1 MEKKNV
7 NVLDK
12 PNPNLTPL
20 RSTINNEQ
28 SPSPPSREFAEQS
41 DIITE
46 LKKNSFRTPSQRLE
60 TFFSF
65 FVKKYFSFLF
75 VPISLR
81 DATTNIWLLTF
92 FFVFQF
98 VL

>member
-28 SPSPPSREFAEQS
+28 SPSPPSRELAEQS
-41 DIITE
+41 YIITE
-46 LKKNSFRTPSQRLE
+46 
-60 TFFSF
+60 
-65 FVKKYFSFLF
+65 
-75 VPISLR
+75 
-81 DATTNIWLLTF
+81 
-92 FFVFQF
+92 
-98 VL
+98 